1 MKFVAIVDTEG
12 TAGPPPDRAI
22 GKRIVIEVEPDSKLE
37 DAIEECC
44 RTWAAELPTD
54 PLHYWIHFL
63 RGSQAT
69 DPEYVPYPN
78 AVVAEDAEAA

>member
-1 MKFVAIVDTEG
+1 MLQNLG
-12 TAGPPPDRAI
+12 
-22 GKRIVIEVEPDSKLE
+22 
-37 DAIEECC
+37 
-44 RTWAAELPTD
+44 AELPTD